1 MGASSICTGVLA
13 EVGLSVKASLLSFL
27 LSCSVPSLGF
37 PSEELVVV
45 VLADL
50 GVLQGFGLQT
60 LDSAVLQPLQRGL
73 GRGEGS
79 HSQPKA

>member
-1 MGASSICTGVLA
+1 MSRLA
-13 EVGLSVKASLLSFL
+13 CLVSFSLVQS
-27 LSCSVPSLGF
+27 PSLGF
-37 PSEELVVV
+37 PSKELVVV

-50 GVLQGFGLQT
+50 GFLQGFGLQT